1 MSISPLARTSGA
13 TLALAFLVACG
24 SGYDGGDPPPPTT
37 STPVPGIAAA
47 FPAQCVTFRGGTVAD
62 PEVVPV
68 SLSNPFVVPP
78 PVDNTSSSASGALTL
93 NRTSGELTGSITV
106 ANLSGT
112 ATAVHVHLG
121 FAGLNDVVLV
131 TLVAD
136 NAVAGKF
143 DVPAGTLLA
152 APDLASFAAG
162 GMYLDMHTVAQQDG
176 EIRGQIIPGGI
187 DLVRCALSGD
197 FEVPAVTTTG
207 LGVGYATVDTV
218 GGNLVAN
225 VRTSGF
231 SDATEAHVHRANA
244 GLNGAAI
251 LPLVQTGG
259 AGTELWEASGT
270 LSGLDLAGYL
280 AGELYLNVHTPAN
293 PDGLIRS
300 QLVPE
305 DISVLRFVLE
315 GAQEVPPVTTA
326 ATAVAYTTVHRLS
339 GAVAANARTSNLSG
353 ANGAHLHQG
362 AIGINGPITIPLVQ
376 PDLALTPEL
385 WATSATFTAPQLTAF
400 LASQTYLNVHSA
412 SFPDGEI
419 RGQIIQPQS
428 P

>member
-1 MSISPLARTSGA
+1 MSINPVARTSGA
-13 TLALAFLVACG
+13 ALALAFLVGCG
-24 SGYDGGDPPPPTT
+24 SGYDGGTSPTT
-37 STPVPGIAAA
+37 TTPVPGIAAA
-47 FPAQCVTFRGGTVAD
+47 FPAQCVTLRGGTVAD
-62 PEVVPV
+62 SEVIPL
-68 SLSNPFVVPP
+68 SLSNPFEVPP
-78 PVDNTSSSASGALTL
+78 PVDNTSSTGSGALTV
-93 NRTSGELTGSITV
+93 NRTTGALTGSIT
-106 ANLSGT
+106 ATTFSGP
-112 ATAVHVHLG
+112 ATAAHIHTA
-121 FAGLNDVVLV
+121 FAGVNGAILI
-131 TLVAD
+131 TLTPDA
-136 NAVAGKF
+136 AVAGKF

-152 APDLASFAAG
+152 APDLATLAAG
-162 GMYLDMHTVAQQDG
+162 GMYINVHTVAQQDG

-197 FEVPAVTTTG
+197 FEVPAVITTG

-231 SDATEAHVHRANA
+231 SNATEAHVHRAAA
-244 GLNGAAI
+244 GLNGAPI

-270 LSGLDLAGYL
+270 LSGLDLTGYL

-293 PDGLIRS
+293 PNGLIRS

-305 DISVLRFVLE
+305 DISVLRFVLD

-326 ATAVAYTTVHRLS
+326 ASAVAYTTVHLLT
-339 GAVAANARTSNLSG
+339 GAVAANARTSNLAG
-353 ANGAHLHQG
+353 ANGAHLHQA
-362 AIGINGPITIPLVQ
+362 AIGVNGPITVLLVQ

-385 WATSATFTAPQLTAF
+385 WAASASFTAPQLTAF

-412 SFPDGEI
+412 SFSDGEI
-419 RGQIIQPQS
+419 RGQIIQP
-428 P
+428 